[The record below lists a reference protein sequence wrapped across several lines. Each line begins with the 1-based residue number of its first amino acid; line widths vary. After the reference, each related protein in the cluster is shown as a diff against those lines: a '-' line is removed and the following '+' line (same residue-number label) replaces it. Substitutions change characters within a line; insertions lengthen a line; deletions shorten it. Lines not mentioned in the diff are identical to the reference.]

1 MIFTHIYLFNHK
13 NLNQSIEVSEVPEEI
28 VATINRGNWACYFPV
43 ETEPLFATQ
52 QGSLVIVTRSE
63 PKDSCAMPSIPE
75 RELKVLQMLVEGMT
89 AAQIAY
95 RLGLQPRTVRGYV
108 ASLKIRLDSQTG
120 QQLTA
125 KAVGLGLLNP
135 NLES

>member
-1 MIFTHIYLFNHK
+1 
-13 NLNQSIEVSEVPEEI
+13 
-28 VATINRGNWACYFPV
+28 
-43 ETEPLFATQ
+43 
-52 QGSLVIVTRSE
+52 
-63 PKDSCAMPSIPE
+63 MPSIPE

-135 NLES
+135 NLAS